1 MRPVTRTRA
10 VLLVSLFLSL
20 WTGSLYLRADLDPP
34 PGRVFAGTFH
44 WIDDFYNYAS
54 YIQQSE
60 DGAFFFRN
68 KLLEPAR
75 TRAELVNLEWWTLGK
90 VSLALGRRPFLA
102 FRLLALVATFA
113 FVAGAERWLA
123 RAGVPPSHRM
133 AALALVT
140 CAGGFGGLLFEFTDL
155 PALRCLDLAVA
166 AFPFVEILANPHF
179 LTGTALL
186 VWGLW
191 CFVAVPAPAGP
202 LGGIALGTVLG
213 LVRPYDLVLLG
224 LVRGTGVLVTEPRT
238 RWVRSLLPLLGLLP
252 VLAWNV
258 WLFFLTDQFASFRSG
273 SVLPPAVDFIPAF
286 APALVLALLFSR
298 PRPPDPAPDT
308 RKARTHLWL
317 WAAVA
322 AAVVVAAR
330 GAGAVGVLR
339 TGGFSLQLLVGA
351 GMPLLVLGAVGL
363 ARFPP
368 TVTVL
373 ATLLLST
380 SAVVATRIAL
390 TPEDPNWFVPRLH
403 MATGLALRATCR
415 PGGDLALAP
424 PDIGLYAIG
433 LSACHAYV
441 SHPAGPE
448 YASRVAEVRAFYASD
463 SPGVRRALL
472 DRHRVTHLVL
482 PGDPGPRP
490 VGWLGGDT
498 EFRAVAHVGSG
509 LDGITVY
516 SRPLARSGAGTAVRV
531 R

>member
-1 MRPVTRTRA
+1 

-20 WTGSLYLRADLDPP
+20 WTGALYLRAALDPP
-34 PGRVFAGTFH
+34 PGRIFAGTFH

-54 YIQQSE
+54 YVQQSE
-60 DGAFFFRN
+60 DGAFLFRN
-68 KLLEPAR
+68 KLLEPPRA
-75 TRAELVNLEWWTLGK
+75 RAELVNLEWWTLGK
-90 VSLALGRRPFLA
+90 VSLALGRRPLLSYRF
-102 FRLLALVATFA
+102 LALVATFA

-123 RAGVPPSHRM
+123 RVGVPPSHRV

-140 CAGGFGGLLFEFTDL
+140 CAGGFGGLLFELTDL
-155 PALRCLDLAVA
+155 PAARCLDLSVA

-186 VWGLW
+186 VWALW
-191 CFVAVPAPAGP
+191 SFVAVPAPAGP
-202 LGGIALGTVLG
+202 LAGIALGTVLG

-224 LVRGTGVLVTEPRT
+224 LVRGTGVLVTEPRG
-238 RWVRSLLPLLGLLP
+238 RRVRSLLPLLGLLP
-252 VLAWNV
+252 VLAWDL
-258 WLFFLTDQFASFRSG
+258 WLFFGSDQFGSFREG

-298 PRPPDPAPDT
+298 PRPLGLAPET

-317 WAAVA
+317 WVAVA

-339 TGGFSLQLLVGA
+339 PGSFSLQLLVGA
-351 GMPLLVLGAVGL
+351 GVPLLVLGAAGL

-368 TVTVL
+368 TGTVL
-373 ATLLLST
+373 ATLVLCT
-380 SAVVATRIAL
+380 SAVVATRVAL
-390 TPEDPNWFVPRLH
+390 TEDPNWFVPRVR
-403 MATGLALRATCR
+403 MAAAEVLRATCR
-415 PGGDLALAP
+415 KGDLVLAP

-433 LSACHAYV
+433 LSACHAFV
-441 SHPAGPE
+441 SHPAGPD

-463 SPGVRRALL
+463 SPAARRALL

-482 PGDPGPRP
+482 LGDPGPRP

-498 EFRAVAHVGSG
+498 AFRAVARVGVG
-509 LDGITVY
+509 PDAITVY
-516 SRPLARSGAGTAVRV
+516 SRPLARVGTEAAGRV